1 MVRRGAAVTVMAVV
15 ATLTVTGCNASAFT
29 KRELVVYFNPNAP
42 LADHAHVLTAC
53 GNATSGATPEPTTT
67 STKPSQVASDI
78 RFRIDHAN
86 DKQLSILESCLQRQP
101 GVVGVDIPDVAD

>member
-1 MVRRGAAVTVMAVV
+1 MTVITVV
-15 ATLTVTGCNASAFT
+15 AALTATGCNTSALT

-42 LADHAHVLTAC
+42 LADHAHALNSCAH
-53 GNATSGATPEPTTT
+53 ATSGATPEPTTS
-67 STKPSQVASDI
+67 STLPSQVASDI

-86 DKQLSILESCLQRQP
+86 DKQLSILEACLQRQP